1 MRKLFLLLISYIIF
15 ISCSSSKFQDTFFEE
30 NEELK
35 IHGKI
40 KSITC
45 YSLFEEEKNDSTKVI
60 LVYNGNKLPQK
71 HIHFFK
77 TITVTTSY
85 TYNGNNLIDIK
96 PDYNK
101 QSSTKME
108 YDKKGNMINRKSLYQ
123 NSVILEKKMFYDK
136 NNNKIKEIHLE
147 SGKPGDTTLF
157 KYNYKNR
164 TKTSYYLK
172 SNSESKTYYNH
183 KGQIIRVDSRYGKLL
198 YEYDKMGRI
207 SKKISYDKNDN
218 LKFEQNYINTYD
230 KKKNLIMT
238 KIISNNKLYETT
250 IYQIEYY

>member
-1 MRKLFLLLISYIIF
+1 MRKIFLLTISSLIF
-15 ISCSSSKFQDTFFEE
+15 ICCSSSKFQATFFEE

-35 IHGKI
+35 IYGKI

-45 YSLFEEEKNDSTKVI
+45 YSLFEKEKNDSIKEI
-60 LVYNGNKLPQK
+60 LIYNGNKLPQK
-71 HIHFFK
+71 NIHFFK

-85 TYNGNNLIDIK
+85 TYDGNNLTDKK

-101 QSSTKME
+101 QSSYKME
-108 YDKKGNMINRKSLYQ
+108 YDKKGNMINLKSIYQ

-136 NNNKIKEIHLE
+136 NNNKVKEIHLE

-157 KYNYKNR
+157 KYNYKKR
-164 TKTSYYLK
+164 TMTSYYLK
-172 SNSESKTYYNH
+172 SNNESKKYYNH
-183 KGQIIRVDSRYGKLL
+183 KGKIIRVDSRYGKLL

-207 SKKISYDKNDN
+207 SKKISFDKTDN

-238 KIISNNKLYETT
+238 KIILNNKLYKTT